1 MRINSICVIQPNKLH
16 SAKKKMVQNQITNGL
31 VNEKNCPTFKGN
43 FRWGGAV
50 GTLFGTIAGI
60 TVAVASGGV
69 LAPLVLGAAGAV
81 GGDIIDRTTRP
92 ETSKEEEESRD
103 FNAEMDTNYR
113 DY

>member
-1 MRINSICVIQPNKLH
+1 MHINSISVIQPNKLH
-16 SAKKKMVQNQITNGL
+16 SAKKKMIQNQITNGL

-50 GTLFGTIAGI
+50 GTLLGAVFGVGVTIA
-60 TVAVASGGV
+60 TGGV
-69 LAPLVLGAAGAV
+69 AAPLIFGDAGAI
-81 GGDIIDRTTRP
+81 GGDAADRTLRP
-92 ETSKEEEESRD
+92 ESSKEEEEIRD